1 MLITYRRTG
10 GLIAL
15 LAVAAAALAATVLT
29 IAVAA
34 TLVIAAIAIAGVVLL
49 GHAVLPRS
57 WLDRTAPPATPWPH
71 EIIEAKAVTHTDSS
85 DHRQPPRLDGDTG

>member
-15 LAVAAAALAATVLT
+15 LAVAAAAVAAMVLT

-34 TLVIAAIAIAGVVLL
+34 ALAIAAIVVAGVVLL
-49 GHAVLPRS
+49 GRAVLPRA
-57 WLDRTAPPATPWPH
+57 WLDRTVPSATSWPH
-71 EIIEAKAVTHTDSS
+71 ETIDARVVTRTNS
-85 DHRQPPRLDGDTG
+85 DGRREPPCLDGGTG

>member
-10 GLIAL
+10 GVIAL

-34 TLVIAAIAIAGVVLL
+34 TLVVAAIAIAGVVLL
-49 GHAVLPRS
+49 GRAVLPRS
-57 WLDRTAPPATPWPH
+57 WLDRTAPSAAPWPD
-71 EIIEAKAVTHTDSS
+71 ETIDARVVTGTNSS
-85 DHRQPPRLDGDTG
+85 DRPEPPALDGRTR

>member
-15 LAVAAAALAATVLT
+15 LAVAAAALAVTVFT

-34 TLVIAAIAIAGVVLL
+34 TLAIAAIAIAGVVRL
-49 GHAVLPRS
+49 GRAVLPRS
-57 WLDRTAPPATPWPH
+57 WLDRTAPSATPWPH
-71 EIIEAKAVTHTDSS
+71 ETIDGRVVTRTNSS
-85 DHRQPPRLDGDTG
+85 DQREPPRLGGGTG